1 MSSFDKT
8 TSISE
13 MIHRF
18 RTARPTSRAHRDA
31 MRRNGDLPN
40 RMWWEESRKILK
52 EDDEKEPKSSK
63 KILNSLG
70 KHEL

>member
-40 RMWWEESRKILK
+40 RMWWEESQKKILK
-52 EDDEKEPKSSK
+52 EDDEQEPKSSK
-63 KILNSLG
+63 KILN
-70 KHEL
+70 